1 MTRAELDA
9 AMARLGLAVP
19 EGERDEIAAAAKYI
33 ADMTALLRKPRPVG
47 AEPAHTPAFPEG

>member
-33 ADMTALLRKPRPVG
+33 ADMTALLRKPRPV
-47 AEPAHTPAFPEG
+47 